1 VSWDAFHAAAWP
13 ALVRGQRVLVPPA
26 LSHPSTAGYT
36 QPRFAA
42 PAGQIRNWVRSFA
55 DGSRV
60 HIHELAGGRMIVH
73 RDKIDPARGA
83 IATIAH
89 VATETTT
96 GRVVSGAVGFAL
108 VRALLA
114 AV

>member
-1 VSWDAFHAAAWP
+1 MSWDAFHAAAWP